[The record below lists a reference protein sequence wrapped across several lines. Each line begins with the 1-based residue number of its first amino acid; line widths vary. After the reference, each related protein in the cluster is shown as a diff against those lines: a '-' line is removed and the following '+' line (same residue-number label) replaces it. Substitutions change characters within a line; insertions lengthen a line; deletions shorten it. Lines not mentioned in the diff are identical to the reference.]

1 MPLVSLASLS
11 LQSLRSAILE
21 SRGAEGVRILQ
32 EAGYATGDALYNALT
47 EELNAEGS
55 ASPDQLPSDAFA
67 VRLGA
72 FMRARGWGE
81 VNVLPDEDSGD
92 AVAIIVTVQDGAE
105 ARAAGGCEDGSPF
118 TTGVLSG
125 LLSRLVEAPVAVMA
139 VETGGAEA
147 PLFCRFLA
155 ASPAAVQVAW
165 EAMAAGRSWRE
176 ALRT

>member
-1 MPLVSLASLS
+1 MPLVNLAPQS
-11 LQSLRSAILE
+11 LQSLRSAVLE
-21 SRGAEGVRILQ
+21 VHGADGVRILQ
-32 EAGYATGDALYNALT
+32 EAGFATGNSLYDVLT
-47 EELNAEGS
+47 DELLSEGS
-55 ASPDQLPSDAFA
+55 PPPDQLPSDAFA
-67 VRLGA
+67 MRLGA
-72 FMRARGWGE
+72 FMRARGWGD
-81 VNVLPDEDSGD
+81 VNVLPDEDSGN

-105 ARAAGGCEDGSPF
+105 ARGAGGCEDGSPF

-139 VETGGAEA
+139 VETGGAES

-165 EAMAAGRSWRE
+165 EAMSEGRSWRE